1 MEAAITVICPVY
13 GAEKYL
19 HRCIDSVLAQT
30 LTAWKL
36 LLIDDG
42 SPDRCGEICDEYVK
56 KDHRI
61 RVIHQKNIGVS
72 ATRNRGLDEVD
83 TEYFYFLDSDDY
95 LPSDAL
101 ETLYTMAKEQEA
113 DIVVGGHSRVEQDGY
128 IHCDSDNWPDLKTTE
143 DIQLAILR
151 NRIPNFS
158 CAKLFKRKLW
168 DGIRYPV
175 GQVMEDLYTAPH
187 VFYRAKKIA
196 ITKRS
201 LYFYSHEN
209 KGGIMSRGGEKY
221 IRLKYGQFLAWR
233 EHEKVAEA
241 MCPAYSMECAKKS
254 FRAAVRAY
262 MLNYGLL
269 ELSRVEEKEIIGYL
283 TAHKQMNLK
292 WPLRFSGYLIR
303 KGSFLLGPLGKIQRR
318 IVDRQQKRRFERAKR

>member
-101 ETLYTMAKEQEA
+101 KTLYTMAKEQEA

-187 VFYRAKKIA
+187 VFYRAKKIT

-209 KGGIMSRGGEKY
+209 KGSIMSRGGEKY

-269 ELSRVEEKEIIGYL
+269 ELSRVEEKKIIGYL

>member
-1 MEAAITVICPVY
+1 
-13 GAEKYL
+13 
-19 HRCIDSVLAQT
+19 
-30 LTAWKL
+30 
-36 LLIDDG
+36 
-42 SPDRCGEICDEYVK
+42 
-56 KDHRI
+56 
-61 RVIHQKNIGVS
+61 
-72 ATRNRGLDEVD
+72 
-83 TEYFYFLDSDDY
+83 
-95 LPSDAL
+95 
-101 ETLYTMAKEQEA
+101 MAKEQDA

-128 IHCDSDNWPDLKTTE
+128 IHCDSDNWPDLGTTE

-158 CAKLFKRKLW
+158 CAKLFRRKLW

-209 KGGIMSRGGEKY
+209 KGSIMSRGGERY

-233 EHEKVAEA
+233 EHEKVADA
-241 MCPAYSMECAKKS
+241 MCPAYSIECAKKS

-262 MLNYGLL
+262 MLNYGTA
-269 ELSRVEEKEIIGYL
+269 ELNTNEMDEILIYL
-283 TAHKQMNLK
+283 RKHRGMRLK
-292 WPLRFSGYLIR
+292 WPLIISSYLIMN
-303 KGSFLLGPLGKIQRR
+303 KSKLLTPLGKLQRYIVNRQQQRR
-318 IVDRQQKRRFERAKR
+318 FKKRNITSH